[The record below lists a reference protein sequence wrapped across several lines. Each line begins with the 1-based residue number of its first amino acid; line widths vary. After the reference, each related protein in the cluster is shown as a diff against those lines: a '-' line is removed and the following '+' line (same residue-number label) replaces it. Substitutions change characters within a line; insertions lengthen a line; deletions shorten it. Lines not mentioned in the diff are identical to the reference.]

1 MTDKFDYG
9 DWNPKNGKILPAS
22 TKLPFSY
29 HFLFHFSLR
38 ASKILIIGLSGF
50 GAEIAKNII
59 LSGVKSVT
67 FLDDKKLTVVDGCAQ
82 FLAPTTE
89 VGQNR
94 AEVSLPRARA
104 LNPMVDITADTESID
119 KKDAEYFKQFDVV
132 VATGLT
138 KTQLEVVNEHC
149 RAGNSKFF
157 AGDVWGMT
165 GYSFAD
171 LQEHEFIQ

>member
-1 MTDKFDYG
+1 MSSIF
-9 DWNPKNGKILPAS
+9 NCFNS
-22 TKLPFSY
+22 
-29 HFLFHFSLR
+29 SLR

-67 FLDDKKLTVVDGCAQ
+67 FLDDKDLTVADGCSQ

-89 VGQNR
+89 VGKNR
-94 AEVSLPRARA
+94 AEVSLQRARA
-104 LNPMVDITADTESID
+104 LNPMVEIFADYDSVD
-119 KKDAEYFKQFDVV
+119 KKDDYFFKKFDVV

-138 KTQLEVVNEHC
+138 KSQLETVNDHC
-149 RAGNSKFF
+149 RSGNVKFF

-171 LQEHEFIQ
+171 LQEHEFVQ